1 MRREEVTEAMRSML
15 ATDRPYR
22 PTALGTLVVL
32 GGLAGLLLIM
42 LPFRDHLSIAT
53 PALVF
58 VIPVILGVVVGGPVP
73 GVVGA
78 VAGFVLYDYFFLPPY
93 GNLTVRETDDWS
105 ALVVY
110 VLVVLVVSRVVTNLQ
125 AARQEAHRREED
137 AGRLYELS
145 QALIG
150 DLSHSQLLEVIV
162 ATVQTVFTP
171 RWTALL
177 LPGSRT
183 GTASDGPAL
192 TVAARAG
199 QPLTDDDLASLIAS
213 AGQTRSL
220 GLPGG
225 DVPSRIA
232 VALVASNRPVGMLV
246 LQEVQFARQDRDL
259 LGTFANQAALA
270 VERAQLKDQAT
281 RTRLLEE
288 IDRWRRAMM
297 GAVSHDLRTP
307 LASVKTAVSSLRR
320 DGTAMGADDRAE
332 LLELI
337 ELQSDRLARLVTNLL
352 DLTRIESGALALQSS
367 PVPFDELVG
376 EALDAVTGLVL
387 PSRVAIEAAADLPLL
402 EIDHVL
408 IAQVLANLLENA
420 VRLSPREAPIT
431 ITAQAVPSTTG
442 PVVEI
447 SVADDGPGI
456 PLHERE
462 RVFEMFSANDGGGRA
477 GLGLTIAKA
486 FVEAHGGAIWID
498 PDVTSG
504 ARIVFTVPGAV
515 EVPAHA

>member
-1 MRREEVTEAMRSML
+1 MRSMP
-15 ATDRPYR
+15 ATNRPGR
-22 PTALGTLVVL
+22 RTVVGTLVAL
-32 GGLAGLLLIM
+32 GGLAALMLVM
-42 LPFRDHLSIAT
+42 LPFRTHLSIAT

-58 VIPVILGVVVGGPVP
+58 VIPVILGVVVGGSVP

-78 VAGFVLYDYFFLPPY
+78 VAGFVLYDVFFLPPY
-93 GNLTVRETDDWS
+93 GNLAVRKPDNWS
-105 ALVVY
+105 ALIVY
-110 VLVVLVVSRVVTNLQ
+110 VIVVLVVARVVTNLQ
-125 AARQEAHRREED
+125 AARQEAHRREAD
-137 AGRLYELS
+137 AGRLFELS

-150 DLSHSQLLEVIV
+150 DLSIAQLLEHIV
-162 ATVQTVFTP
+162 TTVQTVFTP

-177 LPGSRT
+177 LPGS
-183 GTASDGPAL
+183 GAGNEADGDAL
-192 TVAARAG
+192 TVVARAG
-199 QPLTDDDLASLIAS
+199 QALTNDDLATLTAS

-225 DVPSRIA
+225 DAPSRIA

-246 LQEVQFARQDRDL
+246 LQEVQFARQDREL

-270 VERAQLKDQAT
+270 VERAQLQEQVL

-320 DGTAMGADDRAE
+320 DGSSMGADDRAE

-352 DLTRIESGALALQSS
+352 DLTRLESGALALQSS
-367 PVPFDELVG
+367 AVPFDELVG
-376 EALDAVTGLVL
+376 EALDAVTGLVP
-387 PSRVAIEAAADLPLL
+387 PSRVAIETAPDLPLL

-420 VRLSPREAPIT
+420 ARLSPRDALIT
-431 ITAQAVPSTTG
+431 ITARPAPSPSG
-442 PVVEI
+442 SVVEI
-447 SVADDGPGI
+447 SVSDDGPGI
-456 PLHERE
+456 PPHERE
-462 RVFEMFSANDGGGRA
+462 RVFEMFSANHGGGRS

-486 FVEAHGGAIWID
+486 FVEAHGGLIWID

-504 ARIVFTVPGAV
+504 ARIAFTVPAAV
-515 EVPAHA
+515 AVSAHA